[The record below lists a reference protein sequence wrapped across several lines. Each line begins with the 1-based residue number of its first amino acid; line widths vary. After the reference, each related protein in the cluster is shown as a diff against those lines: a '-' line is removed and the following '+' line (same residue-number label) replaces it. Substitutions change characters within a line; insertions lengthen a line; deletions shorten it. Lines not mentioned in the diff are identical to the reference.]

1 MPLPPETPPTPMPGA
16 KPSGGGKGTDP
27 RAATDKATDAEQSA
41 ANLTPAE
48 RAHAETHVSVLQKLL
63 GQPQAPG
70 GKDTGNQ
77 AQKSVNDAVD
87 EAVKTA
93 PGNSADY

>member
-48 RAHAETHVSVLQKLL
+48 KAHIETHVGVLQKLL
-63 GQPQAPG
+63 GQPQRGAVD
-70 GKDTGNQ
+70 GKNQ
-77 AQKSVNDAVD
+77 SVGDAVD
-87 EAVKTA
+87 KAVSTV